1 MTGSLL
7 ILFLCVRDS
16 RENPWNY
23 RAVSPMSVEGKRLET
38 ILWDRIYSH
47 LEEVGLI
54 GNSQHGF
61 VHGCLCHTNLTSFLS
76 RW

>member
-23 RAVSPMSVEGKRLET
+23 MAVSPMSVEGKRLES

-54 GNSQHGF
+54 GKVSM
-61 VHGCLCHTNLTSFLS
+61 VLYMAAYVILT
-76 RW
+76 